1 VSPTPAE
8 REELAAQAKLTAKQ
22 IADIDKKLDTLD
34 AESSHGP
41 WTRRTLELISQQ
53 PGVVSGVLQRQVRG
67 ERFEFPHLVRKLR
80 DLGLIYSLDV
90 GYSVSPRGRAY
101 LRSRSG

>member
-8 REELAAQAKLTAKQ
+8 REKLAEQARLTAKQ
-22 IADIDKKLDTLD
+22 IADIDKKLDKLD
-34 AESSHGP
+34 EESSHGP
-41 WTRRTLELISQQ
+41 WTRRTLQLIAEQ
-53 PGVVSGVLQRQVRG
+53 PGVVSGVLSRQMHG

-90 GYSVSPRGRAY
+90 GFSVSPRGRAY
-101 LRSRSG
+101 LKSRNP